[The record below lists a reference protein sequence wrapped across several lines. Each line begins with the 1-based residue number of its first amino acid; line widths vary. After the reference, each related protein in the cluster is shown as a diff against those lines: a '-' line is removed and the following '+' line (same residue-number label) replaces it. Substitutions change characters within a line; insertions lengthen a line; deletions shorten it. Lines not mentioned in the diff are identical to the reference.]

1 MRVYTNLISFRS
13 ETIDSFIFINA
24 LCFFLVSLFVSI
36 INFDNKDLIF
46 FVPLIYFIFSSYFS
60 MMLSLNGRILD
71 PLNWFLFG
79 TSFFLGFGVFL
90 GIFNFQEIF
99 RVNRDMIEK
108 INLMNSLSM
117 LVVLTVYLKLKK
129 FSKKRIE
136 NNSERKIYSGY
147 LFHLIALLILTYVT
161 LNIIFLTSEVD
172 ILFQSFMNNFGAF
185 IPSLVFLMFYFF
197 GKYNNYYKT
206 VLFLILILCL
216 FYSLVMTTK
225 LQFILIML
233 AALLPGLVKNKS
245 LSRLTAKISIIPI
258 VYLIILI
265 LTAFARDINHNRT
278 DLSFFQR
285 ASSIGIVAD
294 SFFTDKKFKSGYSSA
309 SKNNL
314 QPYKNVREDIL
325 NSGSYLSN
333 VLMRFDVFNIQGYLI
348 TKYDSGKNGSSLDN
362 FWSALIPRILWKEKP
377 VVTDMALSLNDEIFQ
392 NEEMK
397 SSIAP
402 TFIAEAYWNYGFT
415 GVVAIS
421 VYIGIL
427 LNLFHRWY
435 SDRQNFFAFAII
447 FFPLIKDLSLV
458 ESWIVPTY
466 IAGLIKIII
475 IYYLILSLTWVLNK
489 FEKQ

>member
-1 MRVYTNLISFRS
+1 
-13 ETIDSFIFINA
+13 
-24 LCFFLVSLFVSI
+24 
-36 INFDNKDLIF
+36 
-46 FVPLIYFIFSSYFS
+46 
-60 MMLSLNGRILD
+60 MLSLNGRILD

-99 RVNRDMIEK
+99 GVNRDMIEK
-108 INLMNSLSM
+108 VNLMNSLSI
-117 LVVLTVYLKLKK
+117 LVVLTVYVKLKK

-136 NNSERKIYSGY
+136 SNSEIKIYSGY
-147 LFHLIALLILTYVT
+147 LFHLIALLILTYTT
-161 LNIIFLTSEVD
+161 LNIISLTSEVD
-172 ILFQSFMNNFGAF
+172 ILFQSYMNNFGAF

-206 VLFLILILCL
+206 VLLLILIFCL
-216 FYSLVMTTK
+216 FHSLIMTTK

-245 LSRLTAKISIIPI
+245 LSRLTATISIIPI

-265 LTAFARDINHNRT
+265 LTSFARDINHNRT
-278 DLSFFQR
+278 DLSFLQR
-285 ASSIGIVAD
+285 ASSIGLVVD
-294 SFFTDKKFKSGYSSA
+294 SAFTDRKYKSGYSNA

-314 QPYKNVREDIL
+314 ESYRNVREDIL
-325 NSGSYLSN
+325 NSGYSN
-333 VLMRFDVFNIQGYLI
+333 FSKVLMRFDVFNIQGYLI
-348 TKYDSGKNGSSLDN
+348 TKYDSGKKGSSLDN

-415 GVVAIS
+415 GVVVIS

-447 FFPLIKDLSLV
+447 FFPLIKDLTLV